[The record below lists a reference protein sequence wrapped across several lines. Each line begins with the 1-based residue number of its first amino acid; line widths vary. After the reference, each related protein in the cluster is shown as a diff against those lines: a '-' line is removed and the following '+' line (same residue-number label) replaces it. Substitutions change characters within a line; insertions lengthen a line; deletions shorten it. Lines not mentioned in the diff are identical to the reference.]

1 MKTKHTLAIVFVA
14 LISVMFCEL
23 SFGEPAVL
31 DKLVDGVDN
40 KIQSWR
46 LYFWISLISIMAVG
60 LLGLMITL
68 FQSIDQVKYKI
79 YIICFGTII
88 SACTF
93 LSHTFLKGDYR
104 QYDRIEQEGLLKQEE
119 LGNLVEIYKTAD
131 VENKKTIWPNIKTL
145 VFQINSLEDSL
156 LASKVDFTPKIESAA
171 FQFINAAYAG
181 TAPNWVN
188 SLPEDSDYLYF
199 IGFADAQSLAGLDAA
214 AQKNAMQSAANYMVE
229 QFGPE
234 AKKIDAEKLAKFLA
248 NSTESY
254 SSYISSTD
262 NKIYRYY
269 SLIRISKNTMKTSIQ
284 LFGIENN
291 VDIPDALVAKI
302 DEAQRVR
309 EDYTARQTTLYKTLE
324 DHAKNNLTPELYLK
338 YLKARQLRKEE
349 KKYPEAIS
357 LLEEIVQQS
366 PDFYLGWYNLGLA
379 YDAINESTGAQ
390 EAYNRAIKLE
400 SKLPVRDA
408 TIYNSYGHFFYKQQ
422 KYQDALTQY
431 RISLGIDPTNPRTQN
446 NISQATK

>member
-1 MKTKHTLAIVFVA
+1 
-14 LISVMFCEL
+14 
-23 SFGEPAVL
+23 
-31 DKLVDGVDN
+31 
-40 KIQSWR
+40 
-46 LYFWISLISIMAVG
+46 
-60 LLGLMITL
+60 
-68 FQSIDQVKYKI
+68 
-79 YIICFGTII
+79 
-88 SACTF
+88 
-93 LSHTFLKGDYR
+93 
-104 QYDRIEQEGLLKQEE
+104 
-119 LGNLVEIYKTAD
+119 
-131 VENKKTIWPNIKTL
+131 
-145 VFQINSLEDSL
+145 
-156 LASKVDFTPKIESAA
+156 
-171 FQFINAAYAG
+171 
-181 TAPNWVN
+181 
-188 SLPEDSDYLYF
+188 
-199 IGFADAQSLAGLDAA
+199 
-214 AQKNAMQSAANYMVE
+214 
-229 QFGPE
+229 
-234 AKKIDAEKLAKFLA
+234 
-248 NSTESY
+248 
-254 SSYISSTD
+254 
-262 NKIYRYY
+262 
-269 SLIRISKNTMKTSIQ
+269 MKTSIQ

-357 LLEEIVQQS
+357 LLKEIVQQS